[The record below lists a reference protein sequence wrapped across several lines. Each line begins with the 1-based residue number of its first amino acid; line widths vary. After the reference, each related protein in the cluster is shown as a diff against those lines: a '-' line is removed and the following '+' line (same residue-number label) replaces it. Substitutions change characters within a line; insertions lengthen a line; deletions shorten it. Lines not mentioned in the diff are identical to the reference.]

1 MARIKVHELRGKSKT
16 DLQAQLKE
24 LKSEL
29 SLLRVAKVTGGAP
42 NKLSKIKVVRTSIA
56 RVLPVISPKQ
66 KSALR
71 EAYKKKNLLPLDL
84 CPKKTRAFRRRL
96 TKLQLSLKTERE
108 KKREK
113 YFPMRKYA
121 IKA

>member
-1 MARIKVHELRGKSKT
+1 MAHIKVHELRGKSKT

-29 SLLRVAKVTGGAP
+29 SLLRVAKVTSDAP
-42 NKLSKIKVVRTSIA
+42 NKLSKIKLVRTSIS
-56 RVLPVISPKQ
+56 RVLTMILQKQ

-84 CPKKTRAFRRRL
+84 RPKKTRAIRRRL
-96 TKLQLSLKTERE
+96 TKHQDT
-108 KKREK
+108 
-113 YFPMRKYA
+113 PT
-121 IKA
+121 